1 MISMTHTVSIV
12 LNIAAEKADEFE
24 RAFEEHEVPTWNELI
39 ATGKLLRASLSPL
52 DISTKDIQGVR
63 QYLIIAQFAHAEDHH
78 AHDNDPRFKRWNT
91 MADQYQPEEPFV
103 FGGDSLYEV
112 GG

>member
-1 MISMTHTVSIV
+1 MTHTVSIV
-12 LNIAAEKADEFE
+12 LNIAEDKADEFE
-24 RAFEEHEVPTWNELI
+24 QAFNEHEVPIWNDLHARGI
-39 ATGKLLRASLSPL
+39 LVRASLSPL
-52 DISTKDIQGVR
+52 AISTKEVDGVK
-63 QYLIIAQFAHAEDHH
+63 QYLVLAQFHEFAGHH
-78 AHDNDPRFKRWNT
+78 AHDEDPRFKRWND

>member
-1 MISMTHTVSIV
+1 MTHTVSIV
-12 LNIAAEKADEFE
+12 LNIAADKAEEFE
-24 RAFEEHEVPTWNELI
+24 RAFEENEVPIWKDLH
-39 ATGKLLRASLSPL
+39 AKGVMRCASLSPL
-52 DISTKDIQGVR
+52 DISTKTVRGVK
-63 QYLIIAQFAHAEDHH
+63 QYLVLAQFAEAEGHH
-78 AHDNDPRFKRWNT
+78 AHDSDPRFERWNA

>member
-1 MISMTHTVSIV
+1 MHTVSIV
-12 LNIAAEKADEFE
+12 LNIADDKAGEFE
-24 RAFEEHEVPTWNELI
+24 RAFQEHEVPIWNDLHARGI
-39 ATGKLLRASLSPL
+39 LLRASLSPL
-52 DISTKDIQGVR
+52 AISTKEVDGVK
-63 QYLIIAQFAHAEDHH
+63 QYLVLAQFKEFAGHH
-78 AHDNDPRFKRWNT
+78 AHDEDPRFKRWNE